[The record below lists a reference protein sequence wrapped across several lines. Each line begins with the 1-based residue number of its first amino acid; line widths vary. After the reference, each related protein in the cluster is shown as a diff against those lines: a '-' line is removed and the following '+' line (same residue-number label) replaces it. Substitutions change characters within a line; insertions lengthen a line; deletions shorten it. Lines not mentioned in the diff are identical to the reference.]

1 MNSDNL
7 IGKTLGTCTLE
18 KLIGQGG
25 MGVVY
30 LARQV
35 RPSRTV
41 AVKVLFPNITLSSDI
56 YQEFLTRF
64 RREADAIAALEHINI
79 MPIYEYGEQD
89 EFAYLM
95 MPYIPGGTLRDVVA
109 KRGRLP
115 IAEIIPIAE
124 QMAAALDY
132 AHKNGIVHRDLKLGN
147 ILFHTDGRLL

>member
-64 RREADAIAALEHINI
+64 RREADRCSIVASDLTN
-79 MPIYEYGEQD
+79 D
-89 EFAYLM
+89 ECEELDRLTAKHEATVRQWMVLFAKWHRYDPTVPASFHWRGLLQR
-95 MPYIPGGTLRDVVA
+95 LRDVDS
-109 KRGRLP
+109 G
-115 IAEIIPIAE
+115 EE
-124 QMAAALDY
+124 
-132 AHKNGIVHRDLKLGN
+132 
-147 ILFHTDGRLL
+147 

>member
-64 RREADAIAALEHINI
+64 RREADLIAELEHINI

-89 EFAYLM
+89 GLAYLV
-95 MPYIPGGTLRDVVA
+95 MPHIPGGSLRDVLA
-109 KRGRLP
+109 RNRALTLP
-115 IAEIIPIAE
+115 EASNFTLNQATFFYTPTGASS
-124 QMAAALDY
+124 
-132 AHKNGIVHRDLKLGN
+132 
-147 ILFHTDGRLL
+147 